1 MEAKSNKEILHPPEW
16 TKQAKNMHGTQT
28 KVGNQQGKYR
38 QPRYLGYGV
47 RFKSNRLYSK
57 ELLKESGAC
66 EN

>member
-1 MEAKSNKEILHPPEW
+1 
-16 TKQAKNMHGTQT
+16 MHGTQT